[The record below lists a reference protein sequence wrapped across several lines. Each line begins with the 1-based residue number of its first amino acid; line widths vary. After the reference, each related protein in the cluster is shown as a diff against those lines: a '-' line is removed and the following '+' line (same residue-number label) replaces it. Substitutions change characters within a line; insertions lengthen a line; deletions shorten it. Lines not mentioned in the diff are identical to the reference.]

1 MNPLYGNR
9 SLTPPERQSDD
20 VDVREIIRKSDER
33 ARQFFEANIKR
44 PLFPCSGRRIEPA
57 KTVTSE
63 TEC

>member
-1 MNPLYGNR
+1 MNPLHGKS
-9 SLTPPERQSDD
+9 SLTPPKRQSDD

-33 ARQFFEANIKR
+33 ARRFFEAHIKR
-44 PLFPCSGRRIEPA
+44 PLFPHSGRRIEPT